1 MAALPWSP
9 SPSMNWTSDLK
20 ENRVIIL
27 VGATAVGK
35 TQISLELAR
44 KMNAEIV
51 SADSRQVYRYMDI
64 GTAKPAAEERGQVPH
79 HFIDIRNP
87 DEYYSAG
94 EYGRA
99 ARRRVAEIF
108 EREKQPLVV
117 GGSGFYIQALVDGLF
132 APQISVPEIKEK
144 WHRRVEKEGKDK
156 IFALLE
162 KIDPKSAQRLHPN
175 DVQRV
180 VRALEVHEL
189 TNVPLSAFQPGR
201 EEAADFDTVFFGLTR
216 KRDRLYQRIE
226 ARVDAMIE
234 AGLFLE
240 VRSLMEKGYDERYNA
255 LQTVGYRE
263 VFPCL
268 RGEISRQ
275 DSIAAIKTN
284 SRRYAKRQM
293 VWFRRDKRIHWLD
306 ADMLSSAELIKAVL
320 KSL

>member
-1 MAALPWSP
+1 M
-9 SPSMNWTSDLK
+9 K
-20 ENRVIIL
+20 GNRVIIL

-35 TQISLELAR
+35 TALSFKLAQQ
-44 KMNAEIV
+44 MNAEIV

-64 GTAKPAAEERGQVPH
+64 GTAKPTAEERGRVPH

-99 ARRRVAEIF
+99 ARRKVADIF

-132 APQISVPEIKEK
+132 APQISDPEVKIK
-144 WHRRVEKEGKDK
+144 WHRRIEKEGKDK
-156 IFALLE
+156 IFAFLE
-162 KIDPKSAQRLHPN
+162 KIDPESARRLHPN
-175 DVQRV
+175 DVQRI
-180 VRALEVHEL
+180 VRALEVYEL
-189 TNVPLSAFQPGR
+189 TNRPLSAFQPGR
-201 EEAADFDTVFFGLTR
+201 EEPADFDTVFFGLAR
-216 KRDRLYQRIE
+216 KRHRLYQRIE

-234 AGLFLE
+234 AGLFVE
-240 VRSLMEKGYDERYNA
+240 VRSLLEKGYDERYNA

-263 VFPCL
+263 VFPFL
-268 RGEISRQ
+268 RGEISREE
-275 DSIAAIKTN
+275 SIDTIKVN

-306 ADMLSSAELIKAVL
+306 ADILSTAELTKAIMNTL
-320 KSL
+320 

>member
-1 MAALPWSP
+1 
-9 SPSMNWTSDLK
+9 MNWTSDLK

-35 TQISLELAR
+35 TALSFKLAQQ
-44 KMNAEIV
+44 MNAEIV

-64 GTAKPAAEERGQVPH
+64 GTAKPTAEERGRVPH

-99 ARRRVAEIF
+99 ARRKVADIF

-132 APQISVPEIKEK
+132 APQISDPEIKIK
-144 WHRRVEKEGKDK
+144 WHRRIEKEGKDK
-156 IFALLE
+156 IFAFLE
-162 KIDPKSAQRLHPN
+162 KIDPESAQRLHPN
-175 DVQRV
+175 DVQRI
-180 VRALEVHEL
+180 VRALEVYEL
-189 TNVPLSAFQPGR
+189 TNRPLSAFQPGR
-201 EEAADFDTVFFGLTR
+201 EEPADFDTVFFGLAR
-216 KRDRLYQRIE
+216 KRHRLYQRIE

-234 AGLFLE
+234 AGLFVE
-240 VRSLMEKGYDERYNA
+240 VRSLLEKGYDERYNA

-263 VFPCL
+263 VFPFL
-268 RGEISRQ
+268 RGEISREE
-275 DSIAAIKTN
+275 SIDTIKMN

-306 ADMLSSAELIKAVL
+306 ADILSTAELTKAIMNTL
-320 KSL
+320 